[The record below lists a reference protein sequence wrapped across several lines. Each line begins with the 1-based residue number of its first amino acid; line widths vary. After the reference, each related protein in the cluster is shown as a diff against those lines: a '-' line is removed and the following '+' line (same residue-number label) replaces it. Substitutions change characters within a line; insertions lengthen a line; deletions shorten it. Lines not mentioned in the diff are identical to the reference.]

1 MPGAR
6 VLSSGAT
13 AQAHAGRL
21 KTGGDLRAALRKSI
35 VATLVERGGSPELK
49 LPDAAPGQP
58 AVVLVVGVNGG
69 GKTTTIGKLAHS
81 LSAQGASVML
91 GSGDTFRA
99 AAFEQLQTWGE
110 RTGAAMGSYTEGE
123 KPARVLRRALREAGE
138 AGVDALLCDTSG
150 RLHTNWALMEELAKV
165 ERELGKGQPGAPHE
179 VLLVLDGSTGM
190 NMMNQV
196 RLLWAHLCGWAAR
209 SWQSTV

>member
-1 MPGAR
+1 M
-6 VLSSGAT
+6 VL
-13 AQAHAGRL
+13 
-21 KTGGDLRAALRKSI
+21 I
-35 VATLVERGGSPELK
+35 
-49 LPDAAPGQP
+49 
-58 AVVLVVGVNGG
+58 VGVNGG

-81 LSAQGASVML
+81 LIGQGARVML

-123 KPARVLRRALREAGE
+123 KPARVLRRALREAGD
-138 AGVDALLCDTSG
+138 AGVDVLLCDTSG

-165 ERELGKGQPGAPHE
+165 ERELGKGQEGAPHE

-196 RLLWAHLCGWAAR
+196 RRARQIDCVWATGC
-209 SWQSTV
+209 